1 MFRIE
6 QGKCSRATELK
17 RDKADIPYL
26 GATNKNNGVL
36 DFVCAEAKLKQ
47 KGNCIA
53 FIKDGEGS
61 MGYAIY
67 KAEDFIATTNIAL
80 GYAEFLDRYTGMFI
94 TTVSDKVRGKYSYNY
109 KRNEERL
116 KNEMIQFPVDETG
129 SPDWEF
135 MRGFMRHIET
145 QKLSAVLAH
154 FSPRLFP
161 QN

>member
-1 MFRIE
+1 
-6 QGKCSRATELK
+6 
-17 RDKADIPYL
+17 
-26 GATNKNNGVL
+26 
-36 DFVCAEAKLKQ
+36 
-47 KGNCIA
+47 
-53 FIKDGEGS
+53 

-80 GYAEFLDRYTGMFI
+80 GYAEFLDRYTGIFI

-135 MRGFMRHIET
+135 MRGFMRHIEA

-154 FSPRLFP
+154 FSQRLHGVCNTLHVKASHSHALP
-161 QN
+161 PAEICAPIISASSPSGTTR